1 MLHHYPG
8 RARGASAAPKNSRA
22 QVDKSSGHWYALAVV
37 GPAPAGRKGVLV
49 ETLKA
54 ALKTLLFP
62 FFLAGVLLASL
73 AVPFGGTPV
82 ALAAGT
88 ENLGHVSRVQGS
100 AVARQGRE
108 VRSLELNSQV
118 KREDTLLT
126 AAGSRLEV
134 TMLDETRLTL
144 GADTE
149 FVLERYDLGRQQGA
163 GAVLLRLTKGA
174 FRLATGELTALR
186 GGPFEVGTPLGVIG
200 IRGTEFWGGFLGTE
214 EVNVL
219 LISGK
224 GVYIKNSA
232 GMTEILKPLEGVTL
246 RTATAPPPAP
256 TLWSPDKRARAFK
269 TVEFD

>member
-1 MLHHYPG
+1 
-8 RARGASAAPKNSRA
+8 RGASAAPKNSRV

-54 ALKTLLFP
+54 ALKTLLVP
-62 FFLAGVLLASL
+62 FFLVGVFL
-73 AVPFGGTPV
+73 AVVLTPFADLVPL
-82 ALAAGT
+82 AHAAGA

-108 VRSLELNSQV
+108 VRPLELNSQV

-174 FRLATGELTALR
+174 FRLATGELAALR